1 MNVSPGA
8 WPANAAASIING
20 SGACE
25 LCADRPEV
33 VGTGCGPCR
42 QNSAGVD
49 SDAALLQSE
58 QVGEVKGQQ
67 LGFLQGRVDEAFFE
81 PLPDDELERWGG

>member
-33 VGTGCGPCR
+33 VGTGCGLCQ

-49 SDAALLQSE
+49 TDAALLQSE

-81 PLPDDELERWGG
+81 PLPDDELERWG

>member
-33 VGTGCGPCR
+33 VGSGGGPCR

-49 SDAALLQSE
+49 TDAALLQCE
-58 QVGEVKGQQ
+58 QLGEVKGQQ

-81 PLPDDELERWGG
+81 PLPNDELECWG